1 MYINSN
7 RVPGYTSG
15 GVYVLVFFTED
26 VPLVDLSTLYLLA
39 CQVRVNVGDSDFLFL
54 FCFLTSFGG

>member
-1 MYINSN
+1 MY
-7 RVPGYTSG
+7 
-15 GVYVLVFFTED
+15 LVFFTED

-54 FCFLTSFGG
+54 FLFCFLTSFGG